1 MVYSIFYTWLELTS
15 LLYPSFRIN
24 EVCTVFFIQ
33 SGEQDELTCKRY
45 LTQIRDLRLRLEGC
59 ENRTVT
65 HFRQHMGEEPLKAC
79 AAKTAE
85 QKVLSE
91 KGQRQPKGKGLKIHS
106 TCCAVVLAFQFTK
119 SSAHLHRKSRLSW
132 MA

>member
-1 MVYSIFYTWLELTS
+1 MINTFVLVFYSIFFIRLELTS
-15 LLYPSFRIN
+15 LLRPSFRNN
-24 EVCTVFFIQ
+24 EVWFFIQ

-65 HFRQHMGEEPLKAC
+65 HFRQPMGEEPLKAC

-85 QKVLSE
+85 QKV
-91 KGQRQPKGKGLKIHS
+91 
-106 TCCAVVLAFQFTK
+106 
-119 SSAHLHRKSRLSW
+119 
-132 MA
+132 

>member
-1 MVYSIFYTWLELTS
+1 MINTFVLVVYSIFFIRLELTN
-15 LLYPSFRIN
+15 LLQPSFRNN
-24 EVCTVFFIQ
+24 EVLSWFFIQ

-65 HFRQHMGEEPLKAC
+65 HFRQPMGEEPLKAC

-85 QKVLSE
+85 QKV
-91 KGQRQPKGKGLKIHS
+91 
-106 TCCAVVLAFQFTK
+106 
-119 SSAHLHRKSRLSW
+119 
-132 MA
+132 